1 MLIKKIMRFANEEK
15 NIKLQNLT
23 VCGEIVT
30 RITSEFIDRLLN
42 HLVPVLQ
49 WISEL
54 FIPTSL

>member
-1 MLIKKIMRFANEEK
+1 MRFANEEK